1 MGARKR
7 IDKPTL
13 LCYTETNN
21 TKGGGNMRSF
31 SKLPDGFV
39 EIYSIDLKKNKKAA
53 LLVNALAIIIGVAL
67 AIIGHFIVPITTL
80 FSMDSG
86 ITMYMLRYLVLVIS
100 LILYIILHE
109 LVHGIAMKIC
119 GTKKVKY
126 GFTGLYAFAGSNDY
140 YDKISY
146 IFIALAPIVVWGI
159 ILAVINIF
167 VPAEWFWIVY
177 FIQLSNLSGAAGDLY
192 VTVKF
197 SKMPR
202 DILIFDYGVGM
213 KVFSN
218 QQH

>member
-1 MGARKR
+1 
-7 IDKPTL
+7 
-13 LCYTETNN
+13 
-21 TKGGGNMRSF
+21 MRSF

-213 KVFSN
+213 KVFSS

>member
-1 MGARKR
+1 
-7 IDKPTL
+7 
-13 LCYTETNN
+13 
-21 TKGGGNMRSF
+21 MRSF

-86 ITMYMLRYLVLVIS
+86 ITMYMLRLLVLAIS

-167 VPAEWFWIVY
+167 VPAEWFWVVY

>member
-1 MGARKR
+1 
-7 IDKPTL
+7 
-13 LCYTETNN
+13 
-21 TKGGGNMRSF
+21 MRSF
-31 SKLPDGFV
+31 PKLPDGFV

-86 ITMYMLRYLVLVIS
+86 ITMYMLRLLVLVIS

>member
-1 MGARKR
+1 
-7 IDKPTL
+7 
-13 LCYTETNN
+13 
-21 TKGGGNMRSF
+21 MRSF

-86 ITMYMLRYLVLVIS
+86 ITMYMLRLLVLVIS

-146 IFIALAPIVVWGI
+146 IFIALAPIVVWGM

>member
-1 MGARKR
+1 
-7 IDKPTL
+7 
-13 LCYTETNN
+13 
-21 TKGGGNMRSF
+21 MRSF

-39 EIYSIDLKKNKKAA
+39 EIYSIDRKKNKKAA

-67 AIIGHFIVPITTL
+67 AIIGHLIVPITTL

-86 ITMYMLRYLVLVIS
+86 ITMYMLRCLVLVIS

-109 LVHGIAMKIC
+109 LVHGIAIKIC

>member
-1 MGARKR
+1 
-7 IDKPTL
+7 
-13 LCYTETNN
+13 
-21 TKGGGNMRSF
+21 MRSF

-86 ITMYMLRYLVLVIS
+86 ITMYMLRYLVLVVS

>member
-1 MGARKR
+1 
-7 IDKPTL
+7 
-13 LCYTETNN
+13 
-21 TKGGGNMRSF
+21 MRSF
-31 SKLPDGFV
+31 SKLPDGFI

-109 LVHGIAMKIC
+109 FVHGIAMKIC

>member
-1 MGARKR
+1 
-7 IDKPTL
+7 
-13 LCYTETNN
+13 
-21 TKGGGNMRSF
+21 MRSF

-140 YDKISY
+140 YDKVSY

>member
-1 MGARKR
+1 
-7 IDKPTL
+7 
-13 LCYTETNN
+13 
-21 TKGGGNMRSF
+21 MRSF

-167 VPAEWFWIVY
+167 VPAEWFWVVY

>member
-1 MGARKR
+1 
-7 IDKPTL
+7 
-13 LCYTETNN
+13 
-21 TKGGGNMRSF
+21 MRSF

-86 ITMYMLRYLVLVIS
+86 ITMYMLRCLVLVIS

-218 QQH
+218 QEH

>member
-1 MGARKR
+1 
-7 IDKPTL
+7 
-13 LCYTETNN
+13 
-21 TKGGGNMRSF
+21 MRSF

-177 FIQLSNLSGAAGDLY
+177 FIQISNLSGAAGDLY

>member
-1 MGARKR
+1 
-7 IDKPTL
+7 
-13 LCYTETNN
+13 
-21 TKGGGNMRSF
+21 MRPF

>member
-1 MGARKR
+1 
-7 IDKPTL
+7 
-13 LCYTETNN
+13 
-21 TKGGGNMRSF
+21 MRSF
-31 SKLPDGFV
+31 PKLPDGFV

>member
-1 MGARKR
+1 
-7 IDKPTL
+7 
-13 LCYTETNN
+13 
-21 TKGGGNMRSF
+21 MRSF

-39 EIYSIDLKKNKKAA
+39 EIYSIDLEKNKKAA

-86 ITMYMLRYLVLVIS
+86 ITMCMLRHLVLVIS
-100 LILYIILHE
+100 IILYIILHE

>member
-1 MGARKR
+1 
-7 IDKPTL
+7 
-13 LCYTETNN
+13 
-21 TKGGGNMRSF
+21 MRSF

-86 ITMYMLRYLVLVIS
+86 ITMCMLRYLVLVIS

>member
-1 MGARKR
+1 
-7 IDKPTL
+7 
-13 LCYTETNN
+13 
-21 TKGGGNMRSF
+21 MRSF

-86 ITMYMLRYLVLVIS
+86 ITMCMLRYLVLVIS

-109 LVHGIAMKIC
+109 LVHGSAMKIC

>member
-1 MGARKR
+1 
-7 IDKPTL
+7 
-13 LCYTETNN
+13 
-21 TKGGGNMRSF
+21 MRSF

-86 ITMYMLRYLVLVIS
+86 ITMYMLRDLVLVIS
-100 LILYIILHE
+100 LISYIILHE

-146 IFIALAPIVVWGI
+146 IFITLAPIVVWGI